1 MDQKT
6 AKNSFKKPGGRIIS
20 LVYTYHIS
28 ENHEK
33 LVREELVNRYSY
45 SSRLIR
51 EIKRIGKISLNQ
63 KECFLGQTIKSGD
76 VIEIRMPQEDIDGEP
91 VLGKI
96 NVVYEDDE
104 LLVINKPPFCVTHPT
119 KSHQLDTLA
128 NYISYY
134 WKNNGVSAKIRFIN
148 RLDRDTTGIVAIAKN
163 KYVHHYV
170 QKEMNL
176 GQVRKV
182 YHAFVHGKLPHKEGI
197 IDAPIGQPY
206 EDCIHRV
213 VMDEGK
219 PSVTHYKVLEEY
231 QNASLVELVLETGRT
246 HQIRVHLKHL
256 GNPIIGDPL
265 YNKAN
270 SDKTDCYEMAH
281 QALHARSLE
290 LSLPSK
296 KQLNFMAEYGKELT
310 DLKKRLIDNK

>member
-1 MDQKT
+1 M
-6 AKNSFKKPGGRIIS
+6 
-20 LVYTYHIS
+20 
-28 ENHEK
+28 
-33 LVREELVNRYSY
+33 VNRYSY

-63 KECFLGQTIKSGD
+63 KECFLGQAIKPGD
-76 VIEIRMPQEDIDGEP
+76 IIEIRMPQEEIDGEP
-91 VLGKI
+91 VLGKL

-128 NYISYY
+128 NYVSYY
-134 WKNNGVSAKIRFIN
+134 WISNGVSAKIRFIN

-163 KYVHHYV
+163 KYVHHFV

-176 GQVRKV
+176 GKVRKV
-182 YHAFVHGKLPHKEGI
+182 YHAFVHGRLPSLEGI

-231 QNASLVELVLETGRT
+231 QNASLVELILETGRT
-246 HQIRVHLKHL
+246 HQIRVHLKYL

-265 YNKAN
+265 YN
-270 SDKTDCYEMAH
+270 TDNFDELNCYEMTH

-290 LSLPSK
+290 LSLPRN
-296 KQLNFMAEYGKELT
+296 KQLNFIAEYGKELS

>member
-1 MDQKT
+1 M
-6 AKNSFKKPGGRIIS
+6 
-20 LVYTYHIS
+20 
-28 ENHEK
+28 
-33 LVREELVNRYSY
+33 VNRYSY

-63 KECFLGQTIKSGD
+63 KECFLGQAIKPGD
-76 VIEIRMPQEDIDGEP
+76 IIEIRMPQEDIDGEP
-91 VLGKI
+91 VLGKL
-96 NVVYEDDE
+96 NVIYEDDE
-104 LLVINKPPFCVTHPT
+104 LLIINKPPFCVTHPT

-134 WKNNGVSAKIRFIN
+134 WINNGVSAKIRFIN

-176 GQVRKV
+176 DKVKKV
-182 YHAFVHGKLPHKEGI
+182 YHAFVHGRLPSPEGI
-197 IDAPIGQPY
+197 IDAPIGQPF

-213 VMDEGK
+213 VMDDGK

-231 QNASLVELVLETGRT
+231 EHASLVELILETGRT

-265 YNKAN
+265 YHG
-270 SDKTDCYEMAH
+270 DDQDQPDCYEMDH

-296 KQLNFMAEYGKELT
+296 KQLNFIAEYGKELT
-310 DLKKRLIDNK
+310 DLKKRLIDNKEKR

>member
-1 MDQKT
+1 M
-6 AKNSFKKPGGRIIS
+6 
-20 LVYTYHIS
+20 
-28 ENHEK
+28 
-33 LVREELVNRYSY
+33 VRDELVNRYSY

-51 EIKRIGKISLNQ
+51 EIKRIGKISLNHR
-63 KECFLGQTIKSGD
+63 ECFLGQQIKSGD
-76 VIEIRMPQEDIDGEP
+76 VIEIKMPREDIDGTP
-91 VLGKI
+91 VSGIL

-104 LLVINKPPFCVTHPT
+104 LLVINKQPFCVTHPT

-134 WKNNGVSAKIRFIN
+134 WRDRGISAKIRFIN

-170 QKEMNL
+170 QNEMNS
-176 GQVRKV
+176 GRVRKV
-182 YHAFVHGKLPHKEGI
+182 YHAFVHGKLPDEEGI

-206 EDCIHRV
+206 EDSIHRV
-213 VMDEGK
+213 VMDQGK
-219 PSVTHYKVLEEY
+219 PSVTRYRVLEQY
-231 QNASLVELVLETGRT
+231 KQASLVELILETGRT

-265 YNKAN
+265 YQDDNLKV
-270 SDKTDCYEMAH
+270 DCFGMMH

-290 LSLPSK
+290 LSLPK
-296 KQLNFMAEYGKELT
+296 NDHLYVEAEYNNELT
-310 DLKKRLIDNK
+310 DLRKRLIDTK

>member
-1 MDQKT
+1 
-6 AKNSFKKPGGRIIS
+6 
-20 LVYTYHIS
+20 
-28 ENHEK
+28 

-51 EIKRIGKISLNQ
+51 EIKRIGKISLNH
-63 KECFLGQTIKSGD
+63 KECFLGQQIKPGD
-76 VIEIRMPQEDIDGEP
+76 IIEIKMPQEDIDGEP
-91 VLGKI
+91 VSGILS
-96 NVVYEDDE
+96 VVYEDDE
-104 LLVINKPPFCVTHPT
+104 LLVVNKPPLCVTHPT

-134 WKNNGVSAKIRFIN
+134 WRDQGISAKIRFIN

-170 QKEMNL
+170 QNEVNSGK
-176 GQVRKV
+176 VRKV
-182 YHAFVHGKLPHKEGI
+182 YHAFVHGKLPATEGI

-206 EDCIHRV
+206 EDSIHRI
-213 VMDEGK
+213 VMDKGK
-219 PSVTHYKVLEEY
+219 PSVTRYRVLEEY
-231 QNASLVELVLETGRT
+231 KNASLVELILETGRT

-265 YNKAN
+265 YHGDDLE
-270 SDKTDCYEMAH
+270 SDCYGMTH

-290 LSLPSK
+290 LSLPRK
-296 KQLNFMAEYGKELT
+296 KHLHVQAEYNSELT
-310 DLKKRLIDNK
+310 DLRRRLIDNKEKR